1 MTGQTVRAWSE
12 ICLSHPVA
20 QRMFVCPELRDK
32 ETGTIYWILPRIQKL
47 HFAFAPG
54 KLISVHAGLLILH
67 TNRENVEPHC
77 AVFITHHSPLQR
89 AKWCLQCS
97 TLNSPQS
104 NTTRNNFVIITK
116 KSQVNPRKPRQK
128 AATNSRRNS
137 RSLAKAIS
145 TILYPQRRD
154 DVNCKTSK
162 NSTHANFVKFSKPAC
177 WFLLAVLRHAG
188 ANYGC
193 YCFPKTVNSALRQ

>member
-1 MTGQTVRAWSE
+1 MSSYRTETKVCACVVCGGVSTGARSDSSSSKSAVNVDGHGREQKMTCQTVRAWSAL
-12 ICLSHPVA
+12 CLAHPVA

-32 ETGTIYWILPRIQKL
+32 ETGTIYWILPRIQNL
-47 HFAFAPG
+47 HFAFVPG

-116 KSQVNPRKPRQK
+116 KSQVNPRKRQK

-154 DVNCKTSK
+154 DVNCKT
-162 NSTHANFVKFSKPAC
+162 
-177 WFLLAVLRHAG
+177 
-188 ANYGC
+188 
-193 YCFPKTVNSALRQ
+193 